1 MNRTR
6 CLERNFE
13 EYQNKLDSNNEVLYY
28 PLIGKSDTTEICRH
42 DFFLLLLVESGTGI
56 HTIDFIDHLIRPWQ
70 LHLVLPAQLH
80 LLEISKDAVVYQ
92 FLIATEI
99 FKIFA
104 GSFRFGMAVYRKS
117 PVFDLNEE
125 EFLSLSNE
133 FLGIRRDIENKEMF
147 RKLVVARLFVIGYY
161 VSQMAAQL
169 VEDKTVYKGH
179 PLLFE
184 FLALIDKYYTSHR
197 MVAFYAEKLK
207 VTPNYLNVL
216 CKKDFYCKA
225 TELVDDRVLLEA
237 QRLLIAGVSIKETAF
252 ELNFSD
258 VSYFS
263 RYFKLRTAQTPKSFR
278 DMYLL

>member
-1 MNRTR
+1 M
-6 CLERNFE
+6 ERNFE
-13 EYQNKLDSNNEVLYY
+13 EYQNELDSTNEVLYC
-28 PLIGKSDTTEICRH
+28 PLTGEQAAAEICRH
-42 DFFLLLLVESGTGI
+42 DFFLLLLVESGTGV
-56 HTIDFIDHLIRPWQ
+56 HTIDFIDHQIRPGQ

-80 LLEISKDAVVYQ
+80 MFKISSDAVVHQ
-92 FLIATEI
+92 LMVATGI
-99 FKIFA
+99 FKLFA
-104 GSFRFGMAVYRKS
+104 PAFRFGMAVYRKS

-133 FLGIRRDIENKEMF
+133 FLGIRRDIENKEIF
-147 RKLVVARLFVIGYY
+147 RELVIARLFVIGYY
-161 VSQMAAQL
+161 VSQMAARL
-169 VEDKTVYKGH
+169 VEDQTIYEGH

-184 FLALIDKYYTSHR
+184 FLALIDKHYLEDRT
-197 MVAFYAEKLK
+197 VAFYAEKLK

-225 TELVDDRVLLEA
+225 TELIDDRVLLEA

-263 RYFKLRTAQTPKSFR
+263 RYFRLRTAQTPKNFR
-278 DMYLL
+278 DTYML